1 MNKFKKAQSVLESV
15 LAYAAATALLGAA
28 VGIWA
33 WGNAH
38 VPVRQATYE
47 TTRVAAG
54 TSSRSVSASGASG
67 GANQALW
74 PTYIAAPCP

>member
-1 MNKFKKAQSVLESV
+1 MKKLKKSQSVLESV

-38 VPVRQATYE
+38 VPARQITYE
-47 TTRVAAG
+47 ASRKTAG
-54 TSSRSVSASGASG
+54 TPSRSVSASGASG
-67 GANQALW
+67 GSSQALW
-74 PTYIAAPCP
+74 PTYMAAPCP